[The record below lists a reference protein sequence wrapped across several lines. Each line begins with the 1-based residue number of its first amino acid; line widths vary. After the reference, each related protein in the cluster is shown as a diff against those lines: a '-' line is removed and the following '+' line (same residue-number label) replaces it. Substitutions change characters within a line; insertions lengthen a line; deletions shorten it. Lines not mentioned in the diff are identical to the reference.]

1 MTEPGFKEGLA
12 LLRDRDF
19 ARLFT
24 AHLISYL
31 GTAMAPI
38 AIAFGVLDLTGS
50 TRDSA
55 IVIAASTVGQ
65 IMILLIGG
73 TLADRTSRHRMLIIA
88 DTIATISQL
97 SMAYLLLNGLA
108 TVPML
113 AGLMLITGI
122 AYALHQPSMTGF
134 IPQMVPREKLQAA
147 NALLGTARNGSI
159 ALGAA
164 GAGILV
170 ATVGVGATIA
180 IDGLSFGVS
189 ALLILS
195 LRPKQQAVPEAASFL
210 TDLKLGWVEFI
221 RHKWLWTIVLQF
233 SFIVAALDAVFGLL
247 GPAIA
252 RSHLGGPIAWGIISA
267 GFGLGTLAGG
277 LTALQIRIERPMLVG
292 SIFMLFFTAIPL
304 TLSVPMSI
312 PVITL
317 SAIVGGFVGEI
328 FGVLWY
334 TTLQTH
340 VPLHLLSRVS
350 AYDHLGSIGIAPL
363 GIIVGGYLYE
373 SIGYRDTLLLAAAC
387 VVLPTLAVL
396 CVREVRELRTI
407 N

>member
-1 MTEPGFKEGLA
+1 VKQSGFIEGLT

-50 TRDSA
+50 TRNA
-55 IVIAASTVGQ
+55 AVVIAASTAGQ

-73 TLADRTSRHRMLIIA
+73 TLADRTSRHRMLIVA

-97 SMAYLLLNGLA
+97 SMAYLLLTGQA
-108 TVPML
+108 TVPNL
-113 AGLMLITGI
+113 AGLMLITGM

-147 NALLGTARNGSI
+147 NALLGTARNGSLT
-159 ALGAA
+159 LGAA

-170 ATVGVGATIA
+170 ATVGVGVTIA
-180 IDGLSFGVS
+180 IDGISFCIS

-195 LRPKQQAVPEAASFL
+195 LKPKQQVTPEAASFF

-221 RHKWLWTIVLQF
+221 SHKWLWTIVLQF
-233 SFIVAALDAVFGLL
+233 SLIIAALDAVFGLL
-247 GPAIA
+247 GPAVA
-252 RSHLGGPIAWGIISA
+252 RSHLGGPIAWGIIS
-267 GFGLGTLAGG
+267 GGYGLGTLAGG
-277 LTALQIRIERPMLVG
+277 LTAIRLRIERPMLVG
-292 SIFMLFFTAIPL
+292 SILVLFFTAIPL
-304 TLSVPMSI
+304 TLSVPMSV

-317 SAIVGGFVGEI
+317 SAIVGGFTAQI
-328 FGVLWY
+328 FGVVWY

-340 VPLHLLSRVS
+340 IPPHLLSRVS

-373 SIGYRDTLLLAAAC
+373 VIGFQDTLHLAAVC

-396 CVREVRELRTI
+396 CVKEVRELRTI